1 MKMFLY
7 LLHNKSLWIA
17 ILLLVSNLIYS
28 NNLEGNVDT
37 ICTKDKLYTY
47 DFEHMTT
54 NRYKL
59 ASCLINQIPRD
70 TFNIFFQDSNRFSVN
85 FLVDLCGSPIGVNH
99 LKFINKNDSVIFS
112 NNDSVIL
119 NSIEQK
125 LLNCDLKFHV
135 IVGDGHILSQNQKK
149 ESIQRFPDTM
159 WVHIL
164 VSLPIMD
171 RAILRDFG
179 IEIEDEAKKMQCAP
193 YDIYKT
199 YINKWIDD
207 NYMEFYDDK
216 YP

>member
-1 MKMFLY
+1 MNAY
-7 LLHNKSLWIA
+7 LNLSHKKSLLIA
-17 ILLLVSNLIYS
+17 IFLLFSNLIYS
-28 NNLEGNVDT
+28 NNLDKVVDT

-47 DFEHMTT
+47 ENKHMTT

-70 TFNIFFQDSNRFSVN
+70 SFNIFFQDRNRLSVM
-85 FLVDLCGSPIGVNH
+85 FIVDLCGYPIKLNYF
-99 LKFINKNDSVIFS
+99 KFINKNDSVIFS
-112 NNDSVIL
+112 NKDSVQF
-119 NSIEQK
+119 NSIESY
-125 LLNCDLKFHV
+125 LLNCDLKYKVFV
-135 IVGDGHILSQNQKK
+135 QDGYILTQNQKK

-179 IEIEDEAKKMQCAP
+179 IEIEDEANKMQCEP
-193 YDIYKT
+193 YDVYKT

-207 NYMEFYDDK
+207 NYMEFYDAK
-216 YP
+216 H